1 MATSTSIRT
10 LRIFVS
16 YWLKRPVLLM
26 GTLLLGPAY
35 ALQSIISPLF
45 IAKIVNQLVAHEP
58 VSMSYLWY
66 AGLSLLAGILLTYLV
81 NYKFEVELNIG
92 GIKDM
97 YNACLK
103 HLLRQ
108 EYGFFAD
115 NFAGSLVTRANRMAK
130 GFELFTYTVFLE
142 MLGLLV
148 GVIIA
153 FVIMIWYSPVIGLM
167 TIAVWLLSI
176 ALVVYMAIKRMPI
189 RRAAVAK
196 ETEQT
201 GELADIVTNA
211 ITVKTFARESS
222 EQARYEHINETRSN
236 LYTRSWKLASHNGV
250 VTMMLCAVLQ
260 FIVLGGGI
268 WSVQSG
274 TIAVGTFLLFQV
286 YILRILDS
294 IGRAGLVVRQF
305 EGILGDTHEMTE
317 LLAREPI
324 ILDKPSPQPM
334 HVRDG
339 LIAFNDVTFSY
350 TQSRSANSQLLEHF
364 DLRIEPGEKVGLV
377 GPSGGGK
384 TTLTKL
390 LLRFVDVQQGGI
402 TIDGQDIR
410 DVKQDDLHTA
420 ISYVPQ
426 EPLLFHRSIREN
438 IAYGQPGLKDT
449 DIVRIAKQAHAH
461 EFIKGLPHGYDTL
474 VGERG
479 IKLSGGQRQ
488 RIAIARAMAKKAP
501 ILVLDEATSALDSES
516 EAFIQQGLWNLM
528 QGKTTIVIAHRLSTI
543 QKMDRIVVL
552 DKGKI
557 VEEGTHKQ
565 LIAQGG
571 LYGTLWAHQSGGFI
585 DD

>member
-1 MATSTSIRT
+1 
-10 LRIFVS
+10 
-16 YWLKRPVLLM
+16 VLLA

-35 ALQSIISPLF
+35 ALQSIVSPLF

-58 VSMSYLWY
+58 VSMAYLWY
-66 AGLSLLAGILLTYLV
+66 AGLALLAGILLTYVV
-81 NYKFEVELNIG
+81 NYKFEVELNTG

-148 GVIIA
+148 GVIVA
-153 FVIMIWYSPVIGLM
+153 FVIMIWYSPVIGLA
-167 TIAVWLLSI
+167 TLSVWLLSI
-176 ALVVYMAIKRMPI
+176 ALVVYMAIRRMPV

-201 GELADIVTNA
+201 GELADIISNA
-211 ITVKTFARESS
+211 ITVKTFAREAT
-222 EQARYEHINETRSN
+222 EQARYEHINHARYT
-236 LYTRSWKLASHNGV
+236 LYLRSWKLASHNGM
-250 VTMMLCAVLQ
+250 VTMLLCAVLQ

-268 WSVQSG
+268 WSIQSG
-274 TIAVGTFLLFQV
+274 TISVGTFLLFQV

-305 EGILGDTHEMTE
+305 EGVLGDTHEMTE
-317 LLAREPI
+317 LFAREPM
-324 ILDKPSPQPM
+324 ILDKPRPEPL
-334 HVRDG
+334 R
-339 LIAFNDVTFSY
+339 IAKGDIRFNDVTFNYGSKAQGG
-350 TQSRSANSQLLEHF
+350 TLLQHF
-364 DLRIEPGEKVGLV
+364 DLHIKPGEKVGLV

-390 LLRFVDVQQGGI
+390 LLRFVDVQDGTI
-402 TIDGQDIR
+402 SIDGQDIR
-410 DVKQDDLHTA
+410 DIRQDDLHTA

-438 IAYGQPGLKDT
+438 IAYGQPGLSDKD
-449 DIVRIAKQAHAH
+449 ILRIAKQAHAH
-461 EFIKGLPHGYDTL
+461 EFIKSLPQGYDTL

-501 ILVLDEATSALDSES
+501 LLVLDEATSALDSES
-516 EAFIQQGLWNLM
+516 EAYIQQGLWNLM
-528 QGKTTIVIAHRLSTI
+528 QGKTAIVIAHRLSTI

-552 DKGKI
+552 DKGQV
-557 VEEGTHKQ
+557 VEEGTHTQ
-565 LIAQGG
+565 LISQGG